1 MTRLLLADVL
11 PLEDP
16 AAYAFLYGMTSSER
30 KRTADSFRFM
40 KDRMLS
46 VGAAAL
52 LDAGLREF
60 GLRERDMT
68 YGRSEHGKPFFLNA
82 PDIHF
87 NISHSASK
95 VAVAFSDR
103 EVGCDIEEA
112 FAAALSAQS
121 VEQEAAAFSSGDVK
135 EAFAAGLSAQSVE
148 QEAAKCL
155 EMAGRFFSREEY
167 LAVKAA
173 ESPSECIRTFYRCW
187 TLKESYMKATGLGL
201 SLAPD
206 SFSVAALCTGGSGS
220 LLHHSDIPLRHTDI
234 PLRHTGIPLHHSDSL
249 GSLSTRAVGVGDAC
263 PLLDIGC
270 FDSLSSRASNDGDGV
285 RVCATDGRDGGVTRC
300 TADGREDCVTACTAA
315 GEGLSDD
322 GFVFYTIDSFE
333 GYECA
338 LCCRPEA
345 CVPEVMLVRLGE
357 R

>member
-46 VGAAAL
+46 VGASAL

-68 YGRSEHGKPFFLNA
+68 YGRSEHGKPFFVNA

-112 FAAALSAQS
+112 FAAGLSAQS

-135 EAFAAGLSAQSVE
+135 KAFAAGLSAHSVEQEAVAFSDREVGCDIEEAFAARLSAQSVE

-220 LLHHSDIPLRHTDI
+220 LL
-234 PLRHTGIPLHHSDSL
+234 RHTGCLDC
-249 GSLSTRAVGVGDAC
+249 LSHKVA
-263 PLLDIGC
+263 
-270 FDSLSSRASNDGDGV
+270 
-285 RVCATDGRDGGVTRC
+285 
-300 TADGREDCVTACTAA
+300 
-315 GEGLSDD
+315 D
-322 GFVFYTIDSFE
+322 GFVFYTVDSFE

>member
-11 PLEDP
+11 PLENP
-16 AAYAFLYGMTSSER
+16 AAYAFLYGMASSER
-30 KRTADSFRFM
+30 KRAADSFRFM

-68 YGRSEHGKPFFLNA
+68 YDRSEHGKPFFLNA

-103 EVGCDIEEA
+103 EVGCDIEKA
-112 FAAALSAQS
+112 FAAGLSAHS

-135 EAFAAGLSAQSVE
+135 EAFAAGLSAQSAE
-148 QEAAKCL
+148 KEAAKCL
-155 EMAGRFFSREEY
+155 EMARRFFSREEY

-206 SFSVAALCTGGSGS
+206 SFSVAALCTGGSCS
-220 LLHHSDIPLRHTDI
+220 L
-234 PLRHTGIPLHHSDSL
+234 LRHTGCLDC
-249 GSLSTRAVGVGDAC
+249 LSPTTVDVGDVGDSC
-263 PLLDIGC
+263 FLRQTGCLDC
-270 FDSLSSRASNDGDGV
+270 LSHKVA
-285 RVCATDGRDGGVTRC
+285 
-300 TADGREDCVTACTAA
+300 
-315 GEGLSDD
+315 D
-322 GFVFYTIDSFE
+322 GFVFYTVDSFE

-345 CVPEVMLVRLGE
+345 GVPELEFVRLGE
-357 R
+357 RK

>member
-46 VGAAAL
+46 VGASAL

-95 VAVAFSDR
+95 VAVALSDREVGCDIEEAFAAGLSAQSAEKEAAAFSSGDVKKAFAGGLSAHSVEQEAVAFSDR

-220 LLHHSDIPLRHTDI
+220 LL
-234 PLRHTGIPLHHSDSL
+234 RHTGCLDC
-249 GSLSTRAVGVGDAC
+249 LSHKVA
-263 PLLDIGC
+263 
-270 FDSLSSRASNDGDGV
+270 
-285 RVCATDGRDGGVTRC
+285 
-300 TADGREDCVTACTAA
+300 
-315 GEGLSDD
+315 D
-322 GFVFYTIDSFE
+322 GFVFYTVDSFE

>member
-16 AAYAFLYGMTSSER
+16 AAYASLYGMTSSER

-46 VGAAAL
+46 VGASAL

-68 YGRSEHGKPFFLNA
+68 YGRSEHGKPFFVNA
-82 PDIHF
+82 PEIHF

-112 FAAALSAQS
+112 FAAGLSAHS
-121 VEQEAAAFSSGDVK
+121 VEQEAAAFSDREVGCDIG
-135 EAFAAGLSAQSVE
+135 EAFAARLSAQSVE

-206 SFSVAALCTGGSGS
+206 SFSVAALCTGDSCS
-220 LLHHSDIPLRHTDI
+220 LLRHTRCLDC
-234 PLRHTGIPLHHSDSL
+234 
-249 GSLSTRAVGVGDAC
+249 LSPTTVDVGGVDDVGDSC
-263 PLLDIGC
+263 FLRQTGCLDC
-270 FDSLSSRASNDGDGV
+270 LSHKVA
-285 RVCATDGRDGGVTRC
+285 
-300 TADGREDCVTACTAA
+300 
-315 GEGLSDD
+315 D
-322 GFVFYTIDSFE
+322 GFVFYTVDSFE

-345 CVPEVMLVRLGE
+345 GVPELEFVRLGE
-357 R
+357 RK